1 MVVAFQ
7 GLLFLPS
14 KGCFKLPGKGI
25 WFAISGCGTVKQG
38 KVELGEEQ
46 RPHHLPGVKPFS
58 LKDVLQI
65 FVIGPDV
72 EQLLSSQH
80 LHSSYYNFIASS
92 FFFPT
97 L

>member
-14 KGCFKLPGKGI
+14 KGRFTLPGKGI
-25 WFAISGCGTVKQG
+25 WFAISGSGTVRQG

-46 RPHHLPGVKPFS
+46 GPHHLPGVKPFGPT
-58 LKDVLQI
+58 DVLQI
-65 FVIGPDV
+65 FVIGPDE

-80 LHSSYYNFIASS
+80 LHSSYYNFAASS
-92 FFFPT
+92 LCFPT